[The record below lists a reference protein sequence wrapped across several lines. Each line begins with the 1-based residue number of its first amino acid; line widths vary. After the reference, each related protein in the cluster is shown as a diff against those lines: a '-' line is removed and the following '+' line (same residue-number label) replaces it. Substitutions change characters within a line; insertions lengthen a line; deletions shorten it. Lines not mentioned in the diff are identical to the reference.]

1 MERAILVTVDFN
13 SRHLEVEA
21 ESGELRELA
30 RSSGALVV
38 KELICK
44 REKVDPAS
52 FVGKGKVEEISDLCL
67 KDKADVVIFND
78 ELSSTQQRN
87 LESAC
92 GGNVKVIDR
101 TQLILD
107 IFAQRA
113 RSQEGKIQVELAQ
126 LTYLLPRLVGKG
138 IMLSRLGGG
147 IGTRGPGEQKLEI
160 DRRRIR
166 TRITRLKRE
175 LKETEDRRTL
185 FRKKR
190 ERFLIPTIAI
200 IGYTNAGKSALLSSL
215 TGVSTPVENR
225 LFTTLDPLT
234 RKFILPN
241 NQKVLFTD
249 TVGFL
254 HRLPH
259 HLIEAFKATLEEVI
273 EADILVH
280 VLDISTQGAK
290 ERSFAVYEVL
300 DELGVKGKIIITAL
314 NKIDRIEN
322 ASVINRFVNE
332 FENSI
337 PISALYKKNLDLLLD
352 KITSI
357 VSSVMRDINIVIPY
371 EKMQM
376 ENLIYKEGTV
386 SKKEYRD
393 TGIYIEAQVP
403 YLIAQRINDELN
415 VAKEEN
421 GLYS

>member
-1 MERAILVTVDFN
+1 
-13 SRHLEVEA
+13 
-21 ESGELRELA
+21 
-30 RSSGALVV
+30 
-38 KELICK
+38 
-44 REKVDPAS
+44 
-52 FVGKGKVEEISDLCL
+52 
-67 KDKADVVIFND
+67 
-78 ELSSTQQRN
+78 
-87 LESAC
+87 
-92 GGNVKVIDR
+92 
-101 TQLILD
+101 
-107 IFAQRA
+107 
-113 RSQEGKIQVELAQ
+113 ELAQ

-138 IMLSRLGGG
+138 VMLSRLGGG
-147 IGTRGPGEQKLEI
+147 IGTRGPGEQKLEV

-175 LKETEDRRTL
+175 LKETESRRTL

-215 TGVSTPVENR
+215 TGVSTPVEDR

-300 DELGVKGKIIITAL
+300 DELGVKGKPIITAL

-322 ASVINRFVNE
+322 AAVINRSVNE

-337 PISALYKKNLDLLLD
+337 PISALYKKNLELLLD

-386 SKKEYRD
+386 FKKEYRD

-403 YLIAQRINDELN
+403 YLIAQRINDE
-415 VAKEEN
+415 VRPE
-421 GLYS
+421 